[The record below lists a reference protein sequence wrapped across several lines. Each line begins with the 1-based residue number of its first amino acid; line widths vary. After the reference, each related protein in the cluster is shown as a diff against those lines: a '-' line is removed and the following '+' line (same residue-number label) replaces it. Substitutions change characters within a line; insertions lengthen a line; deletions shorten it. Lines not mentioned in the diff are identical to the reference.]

1 MGSVNYAAVVFDVD
15 GYDPEILMAF
25 LGEWPFDSFHEEESR
40 VTAYIRQDALDAA
53 LHAFLETLPGSRV
66 KAYHVEDVPDVNW
79 NARWE
84 ESFQPVPVDD
94 DYYIRAA
101 FHAPPPPGRYRH
113 EIVIAPRM
121 AFGTGHHAT
130 TYMMLQAMARIPMN
144 GLDVLDF
151 GCGTGILA
159 VAAALQGAVNV
170 FGNDI
175 QPEAMENCIE
185 HARMN
190 GVGNACTFALGGH
203 ELVSGKFFDVILAN
217 INTWVIADAAD
228 TLFVA
233 LRPDG
238 WLLLS
243 GILARDADRI
253 SDLFRTMGLAEEERR
268 TRDGWVQLSMR
279 RPA

>member
-1 MGSVNYAAVVFDVD
+1 MGPVHYAAVIFDVD

-25 LGEWPFDSFHEEESR
+25 LGEWPFDSFHEEDNR
-40 VTAYIRQDALDAA
+40 VTAYIRQDAMDTSLD
-53 LHAFLETLPGSRV
+53 AFLETLPGSRV
-66 KAYHVEDVPDVNW
+66 RSYHVEDVPEVNW

-84 ESFQPVPVDD
+84 ESFQPVPVDTNF
-94 DYYIRAA
+94 YIRAG
-101 FHAPPPPGRYRH
+101 FHAPSPPGRYRH

-159 VAAALQGAVNV
+159 VAAALEGATSV

-175 QPEAMENCIE
+175 QPEAMENCAE

-190 GVGNACTFALGGH
+190 GVEDACTFALGGH
-203 ELVSGKFFDVILAN
+203 ELIPGKTFDVILAN
-217 INTWVIADAAD
+217 INTWVIAEAAD
-228 TLFVA
+228 TLFAA
-233 LRPDG
+233 LRPGG

-253 SDLFRTMGLAEEERR
+253 AGLFTAMGLAEDARR
-268 TRDGWVQLSMR
+268 ERDGWVQLSMR